1 MTPLSP
7 NASLDPPRVWL
18 SDLAMCA
25 GIGVLLGVIGPFGS
39 FSNDILPVRIVYWTT
54 VFLIS
59 GVVFGLALRWA
70 WPRAS
75 RAGLPLWIWTPAL
88 VMIVTLVPAA
98 ASRVIAV
105 SLWPGVDGSVGL
117 IEWYGQ
123 ALLVGAVYVVGYI
136 LLRMRERPS
145 DLVSVSAAEPGLR
158 LDRAVICLQMEDHY
172 VRIHTVEGS
181 SLALMSLSQAITR
194 LDGIEGLQTHRSWWV
209 ARAAVTGVVEDG
221 RNLRLSLVGG
231 LSAPVSR
238 ARVSQLRAAGWI

>member
-1 MTPLSP
+1 MTPLP
-7 NASLDPPRVWL
+7 PDTTFDRPRVWL
-18 SDLAMCA
+18 SDLAACA
-25 GIGVLLGVIGPFGS
+25 AIGVVLGVIGPFGS

-59 GVVFGLALRWA
+59 AVALRLALRWA
-70 WPRAS
+70 WPKAS
-75 RAGLPLWIWTPAL
+75 RAGLRLWIWAPAL
-88 VMIVTLVPAA
+88 VMIVVLVPAA

-105 SLWPGVDGSVGL
+105 SLWPGVDRSVGL
-117 IEWYGQ
+117 LEWYGQ
-123 ALLVGAVYVVGYI
+123 ALLVGGVYVVGFI

-145 DLVSVSAAEPGLR
+145 DMMSVGAAEPTLR

-172 VRIHTVEGS
+172 VRIHTVQGS
-181 SLALMSLSQAITR
+181 SLALMSLSQAIAR

-209 ARAAVTGVVEDG
+209 ARTAVIGVVEDG

-231 LSAPVSR
+231 ISAPVSR